1 MRGLHTE
8 APAHFRWVDA
18 ATVRKQKGL
27 SEFATAGD
35 GIRPVT
41 FHHLQAETLHDLE
54 QARIHLQ
61 PVAVAGARARA
72 RARARALT

>member
-8 APAHFRWVDA
+8 APAHFRWVNA

-27 SEFATAGD
+27 SEFATAGA

-61 PVAVAGARARA
+61 LVAVAPARA
-72 RARARALT
+72 RARARALALT